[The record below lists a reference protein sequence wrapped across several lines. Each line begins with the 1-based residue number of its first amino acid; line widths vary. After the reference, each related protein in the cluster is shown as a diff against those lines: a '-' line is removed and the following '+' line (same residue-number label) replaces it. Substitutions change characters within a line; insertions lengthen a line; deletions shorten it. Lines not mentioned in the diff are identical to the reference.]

1 MTGHYATRQGLKKI
15 RATAHR
21 SLESSI
27 LQLAQEASIEINVQD
42 LKHLEASRA
51 FLRPGSRMFVTF
63 LPKQQWDESRDA
75 CRAIKRA
82 GFEPVP
88 HVPVRLMRDAA
99 MLNRV
104 FAGLI
109 EDGGAQELLL
119 LSGDYPHPE
128 GPYTCVEEVLSTG
141 VLRKFDLRRVSFA
154 GHPEGHPQVS
164 AEDIRRAE
172 LAKALGA
179 ATTGLHVS
187 IMTQFF
193 FEAEP
198 FLQWVAEMRAAG
210 VQAQLVGG
218 LVGTTK
224 LSTLFKFAAR
234 CGAGPSIRALGER
247 PSSLLK
253 LIGEQGPER
262 VLRDLAKAHGEPSSD
277 FDGVHLFCFGGFLR
291 TCRWLHAVASGHFS
305 FNQQGGFDVKQ

>member
-1 MTGHYATRQGLKKI
+1 M
-15 RATAHR
+15 
-21 SLESSI
+21 ESSI
-27 LQLAQEASIEINVQD
+27 VQLAQEASIEINVHD
-42 LKHLEASRA
+42 LKDLEASRA
-51 FLRPGSRMFVTF
+51 FLRPGTRMFVTF

-75 CRAIKRA
+75 CRAIQRA

-88 HVPVRLMRDAA
+88 HVPVRLMRDAD
-99 MLNRV
+99 MMNRV

-109 EDGGAQELLL
+109 ENGGAQELLL

-154 GHPEGHPQVS
+154 GHPEGHPKVS
-164 AEDIRRAE
+164 AEEIRRAE

-179 ATTGLHVS
+179 AITGMQVS

-198 FLQWVAEMRAAG
+198 FLQWVGEMRAAR
-210 VQAQLVGG
+210 VQARLVGG
-218 LVGTTK
+218 LVGTTR

-253 LIGEQGPER
+253 LIGEHGPER
-262 VLRDLAKAHGEPSSD
+262 VMRDLAKAHGNPSSD
-277 FDGVHLFCFGGFLR
+277 FDGVHLFSFGGFLR
-291 TCRWLHAVASGHFS
+291 TCRWLHAVANGCFS
-305 FNQQGGFDVKQ
+305 LNQTGGFDVKQ